1 MIKLFSIVAIVAL
14 CATGCR
20 AVKSSSA
27 VTNSFTA
34 GRDVVLKGSGTNGH
48 QEGTQAADKEIGDI
62 SPSTSAT
69 VTPK

>member
-1 MIKLFSIVAIVAL
+1 MQKLLLALALVAL
-14 CATGCR
+14 LGTGCR
-20 AVKSSSA
+20 AVKSAST

-62 SPSTSAT
+62 SPSTNAT
-69 VTPK
+69 VTPQ